1 MATVFRD
8 IRFAIRLL
16 AKDKSFA
23 VTTLLTLAICIGA
36 NTAMFSIVRSVLF
49 KPLPFPGSE
58 RVVLLYNSYP
68 NAGAPRVGAAVPD
81 YYDREAAVPAL
92 DEPALFRQEGMT
104 FGDENGAQRL
114 TTLRATPSFFRL
126 VQAQPV
132 LGRIFT
138 DDEDQPGKD
147 AKALLS
153 YGFWQ
158 RALGGQPSAVGRSIR
173 LNGRAFDVVGVLPP
187 AFTFLQNDIDLFVP
201 AAFAPADK
209 ADDRRHSNNWQMVGR
224 LKTGATIE
232 QVRQQVDALN
242 AKNDDRFPE
251 FRQVL
256 KDARFHTVVVLLQDD
271 VVRDVRAM
279 LYLLWGGVL
288 FVLVIGCVN
297 IANLV
302 IVRASG
308 RSREMATRH
317 AIGGDLT
324 RLARQLFTET
334 TLLALVG
341 AAVGVL
347 LGWWA
352 IRSVAALNLDQL
364 PRGYEISVDRVTIAV
379 IAALTMAVGAL
390 IGLAPVLRLWRMDLN
405 IELREDGRGGTSGR
419 RANLI
424 RRVLA
429 MAQVAIALVLLIGA
443 GLLLASFRAVL
454 RLDLGFQPE
463 NVATAAV
470 NLPATSY
477 KDAPA
482 LVTFEQ
488 RALQAIRAIPEV
500 EAAGSTSLLPFSGN
514 INANVI
520 MAEGY
525 VMKPGES
532 LLAPSTAFVSAGYF
546 EAMHVQLVRGRLFDE
561 RDTATAPKT
570 IIVDNR
576 LARKFWPDRDPVGRR
591 MYTPT
596 DPKDLFKITPETQF
610 LTVVGV
616 IKEVQLT
623 DPRADFT
630 PIGTCYFPFEQLA
643 GASRSLTLVVK
654 TRTAS
659 STIANSVRSR
669 IASLDPQLPV
679 FRARSMQAWI
689 DLALVGRR
697 GFMLIALAF
706 GVVALLLSAVGIYG
720 VLAYTVSQ
728 RRREIGVRM
737 ALGSTAGRVFTL
749 VLGEGLRIL
758 TIGLGVGLTLSVLV
772 GQLMKNQLFS
782 VAPLSPVVITL
793 VTLALSVVALVA
805 STIPAWRA
813 SRVNPVAV
821 LTP

>member
-1 MATVFRD
+1 MATVFQD
-8 IRFAIRLL
+8 IRFAVRLL

-68 NAGAPRVGAAVPD
+68 NAGAPRVGASVPD
-81 YYDREAAVPAL
+81 YYDRQAAVPAL

-224 LKTGATIE
+224 LKTGATVE

-334 TLLALVG
+334 TLLAVVG
-341 AAVGVL
+341 GAVGVL

-379 IAALTMAVGAL
+379 IAALTMAVGGL
-390 IGLAPVLRLWRMDLN
+390 IGLAPVLRLSRMDLN
-405 IELREDGRGGTSGR
+405 IELREDGRSGTSGR

-454 RLDLGFQPE
+454 HLDLGFQPE

-470 NLPATSY
+470 NLPGTSY

-482 LVTFEQ
+482 LVAFEQ

-514 INANVI
+514 INNNLI

-532 LLAPSTAFVSAGYF
+532 VLAPTTGVVSAGYF
-546 EAMHVQLVRGRLFDE
+546 EAMHVQLMRGRRFDE

-570 IIVDNR
+570 IIVDDR
-576 LARKFWPDRDPVGRR
+576 LARKFWPDRDPIGRR

-596 DPKDLFKITPETQF
+596 DPKDLLKITPDTQF

-616 IKEVQLT
+616 IKEIQLI

-630 PIGTCYFPFEQLA
+630 PIGTCYFPFEQAA
-643 GASRSLTLVVK
+643 GRSLTLAVK

-659 STIANSVRSR
+659 STIANSVRNR

-728 RRREIGVRM
+728 RRLEIGVRM
-737 ALGSTAGRVFTL
+737 ALGSTAGRVFAL

-758 TIGLGVGLTLSVLV
+758 TIGLGVGLALSVLV
-772 GQLMKNQLFS
+772 GQVMKNQLFN
-782 VAPLSPVVITL
+782 VAPLSPVVISL

-813 SRVNPVAV
+813 SRVNPVVV